1 MANISDSYLL
11 QQKGSETVTPV
22 EMGLDEFIDQMSF
35 YFKMSEE
42 IVSRIKRKE
51 YSYRTT
57 EKLVQDFNA
66 WYAKQKGQE

>member
-1 MANISDSYLL
+1 
-11 QQKGSETVTPV
+11 
-22 EMGLDEFIDQMSF
+22 MGLDEFIDQMSF

-66 WYAKQKGQE
+66 WYDKQKGQKE